1 MFRQALAICRKDFR
15 SELRTRYSINGLIM
29 FIIVTISIIK
39 FSLGEEKLANE
50 LYAGLLWII
59 IFFSNSNGLSR
70 VFVAEEDRGTSFLLK
85 LTSDSKAVLL
95 GKLIFNTTLTFI
107 INFIVVLLF
116 IITMDLQIK
125 SPGLFL
131 LVIALGNFGLSAV
144 MTIIAA
150 LISKAN
156 SKGSLYPVL
165 SFPLLLPLLM
175 ATISSTWLSIEGS
188 TLGQLAGDLQI
199 IVSYTVVTVTASFM
213 LFDLVWND

>member
-1 MFRQALAICRKDFR
+1 MFRQALAICRKDLR
-15 SELRTRYSINGLIM
+15 SEIRTRYSVNGLIM
-29 FIIVTISIIK
+29 FIVVTISIIK

-59 IFFSNSNGLSR
+59 IFFSNSNGLAR

-85 LTSDSKAVLL
+85 LTADSKAVLL

-107 INFIVVLLF
+107 INFVVVLLF

-131 LVIALGNFGLSAV
+131 LVIFFGNFGLSAV

-175 ATISSTWLSIEGS
+175 STISSTWLSIDGS
-188 TLGQLAGDLQI
+188 TIGQIAGDLQI
-199 IVSYTVVTVTASFM
+199 IVSYTIVTITASFM
-213 LFDLVWND
+213 LFDLVWRD

>member
-1 MFRQALAICRKDFR
+1 MLRQALAICGKDLR
-15 SELRTRYSINGLIM
+15 SEIRTRYSINGLIM

-39 FSLGEEKLANE
+39 FALGEEKLANE

-107 INFIVVLLF
+107 INFVVVILF

-125 SPGLFL
+125 SPGLFV
-131 LVIALGNFGLSAV
+131 LVIFFGNFGLSAV

-175 ATISSTWLSIEGS
+175 STISSTWLTIEGS
-188 TLGQLAGDLQI
+188 TIEQIGGDLQI
-199 IVSYTVVTVTASFM
+199 IISYTIVTITASFM
-213 LFDLVWND
+213 LFDLVWRD

>member
-1 MFRQALAICRKDFR
+1 MFRQAFAICRKDLR
-15 SELRTRYSINGLIM
+15 SEIRTRYSINGLIM

-39 FSLGEEKLANE
+39 FALGEEKLTGE
-50 LYAGLLWII
+50 LNAGLLWII

-85 LTSDSKAVLL
+85 LTADSKAVLL

-107 INFIVVLLF
+107 INFVVVVLF
-116 IITMDLQIK
+116 IVTMDLQVK
-125 SPGLFL
+125 SPGLFV
-131 LVIALGNFGLSAV
+131 LVIFFGNFGLSAV

-175 ATISSTWLSIEGS
+175 STISSTWLAIEGS
-188 TLGQLAGDLQI
+188 TIGQIGGDLQI
-199 IVSYTVVTVTASFM
+199 IISYTVVTITASFM
-213 LFDLVWND
+213 LFDLVWRD